1 MIFFW
6 IVCAALIAIALAF
19 ILPTLLDKSAQPAA
33 PEERKEANVAVYRD
47 QLTELKADLQN
58 GIISQ
63 EQFAQD
69 SEEIERRLLEDLES
83 KTPVAKKA
91 EPASGNA
98 TSEVAI
104 SLVNLGIYHEKLTE
118 LKAALKNGIISQE
131 QFTQDSEELQRSL
144 LEHVEPNTAPAKK
157 AEPKSRNAAYALA
170 VAIPLVAVIFYVQ
183 VGSPKA
189 IGDDRVATPEAP
201 PMAAGG
207 GGQRTQAQIEANV
220 QKLADKLKANPSD
233 PAGWI
238 MLARSYNS
246 MERYGEATGAYAKA
260 VELNPNDADI
270 WAEYAF
276 ATAMANDR
284 KLEGKPTELI
294 NQALKVDPQ
303 NPKALQLA
311 GTAAFDA
318 KDYKKA
324 IEIWQRVLSRVP
336 PGSDVAQAIND
347 RINEA
352 KKLAGTK

>member
-19 ILPTLLDKSAQPAA
+19 ILPTLLDKSAKPAA
-33 PEERKEANVAVYRD
+33 PEERRKANIAVYRD
-47 QLTELKADLQN
+47 QLTELKGDLQN
-58 GIISQ
+58 GIVSQ

-69 SEEIERRLLEDLES
+69 SEEIERRLLEDLDS
-83 KTPVAKKA
+83 KPPLSKKA
-91 EPASGNA
+91 EPA
-98 TSEVAI
+98 
-104 SLVNLGIYHEKLTE
+104 
-118 LKAALKNGIISQE
+118 
-131 QFTQDSEELQRSL
+131 
-144 LEHVEPNTAPAKK
+144 
-157 AEPKSRNAAYALA
+157 SRNAAYALA
-170 VAIPLVAVIFYVQ
+170 IAIPLVAVIFYLQ

-189 IGDDRVATPEAP
+189 INDNRVATPEAP
-201 PMAAGG
+201 PMAGG
-207 GGQRTQAQIEANV
+207 GGPRTQAQIEANV

-270 WAEYAF
+270 WSEYAF

-284 KLEGKPTELI
+284 KLEGKATELI

-311 GTAAFDA
+311 GTAAFEA

-336 PGSDVAQAIND
+336 PGSDVAQAITD

>member
-6 IVCAALIAIALAF
+6 VVCAALIAIALAF
-19 ILPTLLDKSAQPAA
+19 ILPTLLDKSTKPAA
-33 PEERKEANVAVYRD
+33 PEERREANVAVYRD
-47 QLTELKADLQN
+47 QLSELKADLQN
-58 GIISQ
+58 GIVSQ

-69 SEEIERRLLEDLES
+69 NEEIERRLLDDLDS
-83 KTPVAKKA
+83 NTP
-91 EPASGNA
+91 
-98 TSEVAI
+98 
-104 SLVNLGIYHEKLTE
+104 
-118 LKAALKNGIISQE
+118 
-131 QFTQDSEELQRSL
+131 
-144 LEHVEPNTAPAKK
+144 PAKK
-157 AEPKSRNAAYALA
+157 TEPASRNAAYALA

-189 IGDDRVATPEAP
+189 INDNRVATPEAP
-201 PMAAGG
+201 PMAGG
-207 GGQRTQAQIEANV
+207 GGPRTQAEIDANV

-260 VELNPNDADI
+260 TELNPNDADI

-324 IEIWQRVLSRVP
+324 IEIWQRVLTRVP